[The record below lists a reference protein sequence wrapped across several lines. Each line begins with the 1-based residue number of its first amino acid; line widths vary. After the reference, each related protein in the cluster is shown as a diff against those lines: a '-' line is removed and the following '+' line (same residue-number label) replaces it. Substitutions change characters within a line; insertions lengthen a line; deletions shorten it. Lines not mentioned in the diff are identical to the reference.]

1 MILLILVHL
10 LLLLVVQ
17 PSTGWFS
24 GGRHR
29 SSTCREYFGH
39 EATNKLLLVS
49 LEPVKSD
56 LRVDFRTF
64 MPASSPMPAFKKVR
78 FINHCCFILPPT
90 KTSWKTEME
99 FYGRRD
105 RRLEIGEGG
114 SKIKQL
120 NAPSDLNERNI
131 LLFTKDNRLIWSS
144 CAQLEQLTKVSCDTY
159 WLKSCLV
166 REHAPYTWHCN
177 ITQHVSY
184 TDDIPSVTVL
194 RAGSDFTEV
203 RRPSMKTSC

>member
-1 MILLILVHL
+1 MIFFLYVIIVLVKFDL
-10 LLLLVVQ
+10 TT
-17 PSTGWFS
+17 SWFT

-29 SSTCREYFGH
+29 SSSCREYFGH

-56 LRVDFRTF
+56 LTVNYRTY
-64 MPASSPMPAFKKVR
+64 MIGSAPLPSHKKIR
-78 FINHCCFILPPT
+78 FINYCCFILPPT
-90 KTSWKTEME
+90 KSSYTTEME
-99 FYGRRD
+99 FFGRRD
-105 RRLEIGEGG
+105 RRLEIGERG

-120 NAPSDLNERNI
+120 TVPSDLNEQNI
-131 LLFTKDNRLIWSS
+131 LLYTKENRLIRSS
-144 CAQLEQLTKVSCDTY
+144 CAQLEQITKVSCDYY

-166 REHAPYTWHCN
+166 REHSPYNWYCN

-184 TDDIPSVTVL
+184 THDIPSITTL
-194 RAGSDFTEV
+194 QAGSDFMET